1 MSQELMIR
9 HDAPSESEFGIMLQ
23 QAQMLVKTNFLP
35 QAIKSP
41 EQALAIMLTGR
52 ELGIP
57 AMAALN
63 TINVIQGKPTI
74 SPQLMLALI
83 ERSGQL
89 EDIRIQPKNSTNGT
103 IDYVSCT
110 MKRKGRSDHTEI
122 FGMLEAVRLQLNN
135 KDNYKKQPATMF
147 KWRAVAAC
155 ARVVFPDVILGLYTP
170 DEMGA
175 EVTETGEVGSIPEF
189 EKTTNTVVRMPSNS
203 YSEDI
208 QNDIAEASMENTKVD
223 YSNESTDGFP
233 ANPIARSL
241 SDLVTAK
248 QLGMI
253 RAFSR
258 EIGIDPDTE
267 CQTVMQC
274 KTDEL
279 SKKAA
284 SALIQHLQDLQKK
297 ADYSAEWDEKLSSP
311 TVTAQIQP
319 ADSSPVEASKVSPE
333 TKGRLL
339 AEAGAVGRNA
349 AGYTVS
355 DNIDGQAVIF
365 QITKTGN
372 VINHVIDR

>member
-9 HDAPSESEFGIMLQ
+9 QDAPNESEFAVMLR
-23 QAQMLVKTNFLP
+23 QAEMLVKTNFLP

-63 TINVIQGKPTI
+63 TINIIQNKPTI

-122 FGMLEAVRLQLNN
+122 FGMLEAVKLQLNN

-175 EVTETGEVGSIPEF
+175 EVTETGEVDAIPEF
-189 EKTTNTVVRMPSNS
+189 EKTTNTVVRMPTNS

-208 QNDIAEASMENTKVD
+208 QNDIAEASMENAKVD
-223 YSNESTDGFP
+223 YSNEW
-233 ANPIARSL
+233 N
-241 SDLVTAK
+241 
-248 QLGMI
+248 
-253 RAFSR
+253 
-258 EIGIDPDTE
+258 
-267 CQTVMQC
+267 
-274 KTDEL
+274 
-279 SKKAA
+279 
-284 SALIQHLQDLQKK
+284 
-297 ADYSAEWDEKLSSP
+297 EKLSNP
-311 TVTAQIQP
+311 TTTAQIQP
-319 ADSSPVEASKVSPE
+319 ADNSPVEASKVSPE

-339 AEAGAVGRNA
+339 AEAGAVGRTA
-349 AGYTVS
+349 AGYTVA

-372 VINHVIDR
+372 MIECTCEDFAAQSKWIDDYRCAHRWALTISSKMKQAA